1 MEREEGTEES
11 AEAIP
16 RGDTAMPN
24 GNKLELY
31 LPITVIGLSPMGDVR
46 FCRCIVGIGAGSDH
60 V

>member
-1 MEREEGTEES
+1 MERGEGTEES
-11 AEAIP
+11 AE
-16 RGDTAMPN
+16 AMPN